1 MMWSYDNSLTF
12 ELVLHE
18 TSRGG
23 PAQIIFFCS
32 LPCRPGFEPKSGR
45 TDQLISL
52 VSVRVGV
59 VGNISACH
67 ADARGSIPRRGAFP
81 FIPVSLV
88 GQDIALSPRRPGFE
102 SRLGNTFLQSFCCK
116 IFVNEK

>member
-1 MMWSYDNSLTF
+1 MMWSYDNSMTF

-45 TDQLISL
+45 TGQLISL

-67 ADARGSIPRRGAFP
+67 ADARGSIPRRGGVYFFLPSGRQSANRAQAAQFP
-81 FIPVSLV
+81 SGCLYSSV
-88 GQDIALSPRRPGFE
+88 GRASP
-102 SRLGNTFLQSFCCK
+102 S
-116 IFVNEK
+116 